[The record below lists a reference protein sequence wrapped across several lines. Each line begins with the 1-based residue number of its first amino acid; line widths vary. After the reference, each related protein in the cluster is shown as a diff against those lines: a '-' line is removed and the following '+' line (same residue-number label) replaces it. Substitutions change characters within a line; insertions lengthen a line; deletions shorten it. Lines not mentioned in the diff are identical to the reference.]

1 MDDGPIHTIE
11 SRGGQVP
18 DPAQQHIYAVRLRP
32 YRSLSQRNFRVLLCI
47 FSAISFMTTIPFV
60 ILGAWPVAGFMG
72 IDVAIFYFA
81 FRANFR
87 AARAYED
94 VDVTPIALSLA
105 KVSAEGARAEWQFNP
120 SWVYLHKETH
130 EEYGVQK
137 VALVSRGRRVEVGSF
152 LGPDDKALFAQDLS
166 RALAEARRG
175 PRYSD

>member
-1 MDDGPIHTIE
+1 MDGGSIHTIE
-11 SRGGQVP
+11 SRSGSVP
-18 DPAQQHIYAVRLRP
+18 DPAQQCIYAVRLRP
-32 YRSLSQRNFRVLLCI
+32 YRSLSQRNFHILLCI
-47 FSAISFMTTIPFV
+47 FSAISFMTTVPFV

-72 IDVAIFYFA
+72 LDVAIFYFA

-87 AARAYED
+87 AAKAYED
-94 VDVTPIALSLA
+94 VKVTPLDLSLE
-105 KVSAEGARAEWQFNP
+105 KVSAKGTRAEWQFNP

-152 LGPDDKALFAQDLS
+152 LGPDDKALFAHDLS